1 MRIVKLAVISFVMFF
16 LLITGISLFIPSNV
30 RISKA
35 INIAAPRDSIWQQID
50 NFNNWSKW
58 NPFVSD
64 TSVREK
70 IISPDGTAMQIDN
83 TNVKWLDKQENSR
96 TAQMT
101 TSGHRAIT
109 SVWNTINY
117 SSADSVTIQ
126 WYLDFKLRWY
136 PWEKF
141 SSLMLEKSY
150 GPALEKGLTNLK
162 KQLEN

>member
-1 MRIVKLAVISFVMFF
+1 MRILKLGLISFLMFF
-16 LLITGISLFIPSNV
+16 LLITVISLFIPSNV

-35 INIAAPRDSIWQQID
+35 INVASSNDSIWQQITD
-50 NFNNWSKW
+50 FNNWEKW

-64 TSVREK
+64 TSIK
-70 IISPDGTAMQIDN
+70 TKTISSDNNEMQIDG
-83 TNVKWLDKQENSR
+83 TTVRWRERKENI
-96 TAQMT
+96 AIADMT
-101 TSGHRAIT
+101 TQGHRAIE

-117 SSADSVTIQ
+117 SSSDSITIQ
-126 WYLDFKLRWY
+126 WYLNFKLRWY

-162 KQLEN
+162 RELEN